1 MRILVTNDDG
11 INSIG
16 LMLLVKFALRFGE
29 VICIAPKEE
38 QSGKSHCIVIKD
50 PFYIQQCDDI
60 IDGVK
65 TYVVDSTPADCVR
78 VAKYYLMEEFDVV
91 FSGINNGYNLGE
103 DILYSGTMGAATE
116 GILCGKKAIAF
127 SVCRDGYKDIEKE
140 LDKVYDLIINKKL
153 LDIHNLWNIN
163 ICSHPLGIKFTSQ
176 GNTNF
181 NAYYDDVDK
190 NMILS
195 KGGPDLSLEKESY
208 GTDVCAIY
216 NNYIS
221 VSPLL
226 VDRTNYT
233 ILKQFEK
240 ND

>member
-11 INSIG
+11 IDSIG
-16 LMLLVKFALRFGE
+16 LKLLVEFALKFGE
-29 VICIAPKEE
+29 VICIAPKYE

-50 PFYIQQCDDI
+50 PFYISPIEDI

-65 TYVVDSTPADCVR
+65 TYIVDSTPADCVR
-78 VAKYYLMEEFDVV
+78 VAQYYLMEDFDVV

-116 GILCGKKAIAF
+116 AVLCGKKAIAF
-127 SVCRDGYKDIEKE
+127 SVCRNEFDCLSQE
-140 LDKVYDLIINKKL
+140 LDKVYKVITEKNLIEK
-153 LDIHNLWNIN
+153 HNLWNIN
-163 ICSHPLGIKFTSQ
+163 ICKNSLGIKFTSQ

-181 NAYYDDVDK
+181 NAYYDDVAQ
-190 NMILS
+190 NMIFS
-195 KGGPDLSLEKESY
+195 KGGPDHSKEKESY

-221 VSPLL
+221 ISPLT
-226 VDRTNYT
+226 VNRTDYN
-233 ILKQFEK
+233 ILKDFE
-240 ND
+240 